1 MATAIFWRLIL
12 GTMGILFLSV
22 AVCLY
27 TIVEL
32 GRLSQTARSALD
44 SDQRMIGYQEA
55 LTDAFLSEAR
65 YGGKFIFTH
74 AADRYLEMQQFKGDF
89 NRYLKELKAMTDSE
103 EIAASLSKIDQHH
116 RQYYELFDR
125 EIAYIRANQIY
136 AQTRY
141 QQERDKVLE
150 SALGELERLKGM
162 LQKNLQAKLQ
172 RIDRAARTSR
182 QIGLFTTLVVVFL
195 GTWFS
200 LKISRSVAAPLK
212 QLERLTGNPDQSERP
227 ERTATHAPLP
237 DAAAGRSAQPICAGL
252 TAFVENMAV
261 IWGRCLALARS
272 FTARKGEQR

>member
-1 MATAIFWRLIL
+1 MAITIFWRLIL
-12 GTMGILFLSV
+12 GIMGILFLSV

-44 SDQRMIGYQEA
+44 GDQRMIGYQEA

-65 YGGKFIFTH
+65 YGGKFIFTQ
-74 AADRYLEMQQFKGDF
+74 APDRYSEMQQFKGDF
-89 NRYLKELKAMTDSE
+89 NRYLSELKAMTDSE
-103 EIAASLSKIDQHH
+103 EIAASLSKIDRYH

-125 EIAYIRANQIY
+125 EIAYIRAKQIY

-150 SALGELERLKGM
+150 SALDELERLKRM

-172 RIDRAARTSR
+172 RIDRAARSSR
-182 QIGLFTTLVVVFL
+182 QIGLLTTLVVAFL

-200 LKISRSVAAPLK
+200 LKISRSLGAPLK
-212 QLERLTGNPDQSERP
+212 QRERLAGNRDS
-227 ERTATHAPLP
+227 
-237 DAAAGRSAQPICAGL
+237 AGRAERAVIQTHTSKSAASGSAQPIWTGL
-252 TAFVENMAV
+252 TALVESPAAM
-261 IWGRCLALARS
+261 WSRCLALARS
-272 FTARKGEQR
+272 FATRKGEQR